1 MLLVILILIGWLA
14 LPGMAEPPTLILQ
27 DGHTDRLTCLTFD
40 PTGRW
45 LATGSVDQTVKLWDL
60 EADKLHCTIHL
71 EHDPVALA
79 FNPGGL
85 LAVGTSQGVTIYDAR
100 NGLALNP
107 GQPGAALTNPAALAF
122 LSPDLVVAITGDR
135 SGLRVRATL
144 ADLKRGGRIG
154 IGWPLPSIKP
164 QARLVPAG
172 LALSPDGKYLAMA
185 YLELAPRELKATD
198 RFVAVWDVSAF
209 GRFSGPLVGDD
220 FQPRPEVRALFGDG
234 QPLARMALTE
244 RQGIDP
250 SCDLQLSLAFSPDS
264 RKLAVA
270 DLNEVALFDPANG
283 SKLASAPGAWRRIA
297 WGQAGILVSN
307 FLNTSSHPRL
317 AWLGSDLKT
326 KVLVAERESY
336 EGEELARETMQG
348 AQGNMLDTVG
358 YNAVAASLK
367 TSLFAVCQGE
377 ECELWDGAQLSQKLT
392 GRSLCLTA
400 LALSPDHRL
409 LAVGGYGAVVIWD
422 LERGKPVYRFG
433 QLGGQEVLSLAFSA
447 DGRMLAAGEYAR
459 IGTVRLRVWELPGQS
474 LVLESSKAAPPAF
487 TRQADGS
494 ISGRR
499 TDTGYLS
506 LAFSPDG
513 RWLAAGEVVGR
524 LSLIALPG
532 GQTRVLKAE
541 QEDTWRGALGGL
553 AFSPDGRRL
562 ASATNGGEVVEWEV
576 SSGKA
581 RTLMP
586 QTDQMGRS
594 SLAFARDGT
603 LVTKTR
609 KQGLVVWKPGAA
621 PRVVDPED
629 NPSVLCSA
637 DSGTALLAQDRV
649 IEQRDLTTGK
659 TLFSLTPPFPT
670 ARAFLREGVLIA
682 PDSQSSV
689 GFWRAPEG
697 KLLASAIM
705 LDEGA
710 QWLVAAPDGLFDG
723 SSAAFTQIQWRLGGQ
738 LYALD
743 QFYNDFF
750 APGLLTRLLQPGP
763 APRPAQAL
771 SSLKVAPP
779 ELTILKPQAGDS
791 VSETSVTVEVKL
803 EDRGGGVSQVRLF
816 QNGHRVPDERI
827 QVEGGE
833 ARARVDLEGGLNTL
847 RATAFDREGK
857 VESRGDTV
865 RVTCLAQGA
874 KPRLHVLAVG
884 VSRYRDSALN
894 LRAGRA
900 DAESIARAFKPGG
913 LFEEVKVTLLVDEQ
927 ASAAGVRKALEDL
940 KAGAAPQDTL
950 LVFLAGHG
958 QVLGQTF
965 YFVPHEGKVATP
977 EQIQASCLSSVEL
990 AQGLTRVAATRQFVV
1005 LDCCHSG
1012 AAATSMNQALSAGL
1026 VRAQQDLARQSGVF
1040 LVAAASSDQ
1049 AALEAGKLEHGL
1061 LTYSVLNGLGDDK
1074 PPGAPVNSRGLVTVN
1089 GLLLFVS
1096 GEVPRLAEEYF
1107 GQPQDVVQY
1116 SSGQDF
1122 PLRRVR

>member
-27 DGHTDRLTCLTFD
+27 DGHTDRLACLTFD
-40 PTGRW
+40 PAGRW

-71 EHDPVALA
+71 EDAPLALA
-79 FNPGGL
+79 FNSGGQ
-85 LAVGTSQGVTIYDAR
+85 LAVGTRKGVTLYDSS
-100 NGLALNP
+100 NGLALSP
-107 GQPGAALTNPAALAF
+107 GPAAALRNPAALAF
-122 LSPDLVVAITGDR
+122 LNSDLVLGISEDATGP
-135 SGLRVRATL
+135 RANV
-144 ADLKRGGRIG
+144 ADLKREGRIG
-154 IGWPLPSIKP
+154 LGWPLPSITP
-164 QARLVPAG
+164 QARLAPAG
-172 LALSPDGKYLAMA
+172 LALSPDGRYLAIA
-185 YLELAPRELKATD
+185 YVELAPRELKATD

-220 FQPRPEVRALFGDG
+220 FQARPEVLSLLGDG
-234 QPLARMALTE
+234 RPLARMALTP
-244 RQGIDP
+244 RPGIDP
-250 SCDLQLSLAFSPDS
+250 SFDLRLSLAFSPDS
-264 RKLAVA
+264 RRLAVA

-297 WGQAGILVSN
+297 WGKAGILATN
-307 FLNTSSHPRL
+307 FLNTSSQPRL
-317 AWLGSDLKT
+317 AWLGSDLKGQ
-326 KVLVAERESY
+326 VLVAERPPY
-336 EGEELARETMQG
+336 EGEELALAALQG
-348 AQGNMLDTVG
+348 TEGNMADTFG
-358 YNAVAASLK
+358 YSAVAASLK
-367 TSLFAVCQGE
+367 TTLFAACQGE
-377 ECELWDGAQLSQKLT
+377 QCELWEGAQLTRKLT
-392 GRSLCLTA
+392 GRSLCLSA
-400 LALSPDHRL
+400 LALSPDRRL
-409 LAVGGYGAVVIWD
+409 LAVGGYGAVVVWD

-433 QLGGQEVLSLAFSA
+433 QLGGLEVLSLAFSA
-447 DGRMLAAGEYAR
+447 DGRMLAAGEFTK
-459 IGTVRLRVWELPGQS
+459 IGAARLRVWELSGQI
-474 LVLESSKAAPPAF
+474 LVLEQSKAAPPAF

-494 ISGRR
+494 INGRR

-513 RWLAAGEVVGR
+513 RWLGVGEIGGS
-524 LSLIALPG
+524 LSLVALPG
-532 GQTRVLKAE
+532 GQTRLLKGE
-541 QEDTWRGALGGL
+541 QEDTWRGAVGSL

-562 ASATNGGEVVEWEV
+562 VSSTNGGEVVEWEIP
-576 SSGKA
+576 SGKA

-586 QTDQMGRS
+586 QTDRFGRS

-629 NPSVLCSA
+629 NPAVLCSV
-637 DSGTALLAQDRV
+637 DSGTALLAGEQV
-649 IEQRDLTTGK
+649 TEQRDLSTGK
-659 TLFSLTPPFPT
+659 RLFSLKLPYPT

-689 GFWRAPEG
+689 GFWKAPEG

-705 LDEGA
+705 LDEGG

-723 SSAAFTQIQWRLGGQ
+723 SSEAFKQIQWRLGGQ

-763 APRPAQAL
+763 APQPAQAL

-791 VSETSVTVEVKL
+791 VNEASLTVEVKL
-803 EDRGGGVSQVRLF
+803 EDRGGGVSLVRLF

-827 QVEGGE
+827 QVEGGV
-833 ARARVDLEGGLNTL
+833 ARARVDLEGGVNTL

-874 KPRLHVLAVG
+874 KPRLHVLSVG
-884 VSRYRDSALN
+884 VSRYQDSQLN
-894 LRAGRA
+894 LRSGRA
-900 DAESIARAFKPGG
+900 DAESIAQAFKPGS
-913 LFEEVKVTLLVDEQ
+913 LFEEVKVTLLVDDQ
-927 ASAAGVRKALEDL
+927 ASVAGVRKALQDL

-990 AQGLTRVAATRQFVV
+990 AEALTRVAATRQFVV

-1040 LVAAASSDQ
+1040 LVAAASTDQ

-1061 LTYSVLNGLGDDK
+1061 LTYSVLSGLGDDK

>member
-1 MLLVILILIGWLA
+1 MLLVLLILLWLA

-27 DGHTDRLTCLTFD
+27 DGHTDRLTCLAFD
-40 PTGRW
+40 PEGRW

-71 EHDPVALA
+71 ERDPVAMA

-85 LAVGTSQGVTIYDAR
+85 LAVGTSAGVTIYDAR
-100 NGLALNP
+100 NGLDLSP
-107 GQPGAALTNPAALAF
+107 GQPGAALKNPLALAF
-122 LSPDLVVAITGDR
+122 LSPDLVVAITNDL
-135 SGLRVRATL
+135 SGQRAQTIV
-144 ADLKRGGRIG
+144 ADLKRGSRIG
-154 IGWPLPSIKP
+154 IGWPLPSSKP
-164 QARLVPAG
+164 PARLLPAG
-172 LALSPDGKYLAMA
+172 LALSPDGRYLALA
-185 YLELAPRELKATD
+185 YLELAPRGLEATD

-209 GRFSGPLVGDD
+209 ARFSGPLVGDD
-220 FQPRPEVRALFGDG
+220 LQTLPEVRALFGDG
-234 QPLARMALTE
+234 QPLARMALTP
-244 RQGIDP
+244 RPGIDP
-250 SCDLQLSLAFSPDS
+250 SFDLRLSLAFSPDS
-264 RKLAVA
+264 RRLAVA
-270 DLNEVALFDPANG
+270 DLNEVAVFDPVNG
-283 SKLASAPGAWRRIA
+283 SKLASSPGSWRRIA
-297 WGQAGILVSN
+297 WGKAGILVSN
-307 FLNTSSHPRL
+307 FLNTRSHPRL
-317 AWLGSDLKT
+317 AWLGSDLKVR
-326 KVLVAERESY
+326 VLVGERPPY
-336 EGEELARETMQG
+336 EGEEIVAVALRST
-348 AQGNMLDTVG
+348 QGNMSDTFG
-358 YNAVAASLK
+358 YHAVAASLK
-367 TSLFAVCQGE
+367 ASLFAVCQGE
-377 ECELWDGAQLSQKLT
+377 QCELWDEAQLSQKLA
-392 GRSLCLTA
+392 GKSLCLSA
-400 LALSPDHRL
+400 LALSPDRRL

-447 DGRMLAAGEYAR
+447 DGRMLAAGESNR
-459 IGTVRLRVWELPGQS
+459 FGTVRLRVWELAGQN
-474 LVLESSKAAPPAF
+474 LVLENSKTAPPAF
-487 TRQADGS
+487 TRQADGT

-524 LSLIALPG
+524 LTLIALPG

-541 QEDTWRGALGGL
+541 QEDTWRSAVAGL
-553 AFSPDGRRL
+553 AFSSDGRHL
-562 ASATNGGEVVEWEV
+562 ASATNGGEVLEWEV
-576 SSGKA
+576 ASGRP

-586 QTDQMGRS
+586 QTDKMGRS

-629 NPSVLCSA
+629 NPAVLCSV
-637 DSGTALLAQDRV
+637 DSGTALLAQDQM

-659 TLFSLTPPFPT
+659 RLFSLTPPFPT
-670 ARAFLREGVLIA
+670 ARVFLREGVLIA

-689 GFWRAPEG
+689 GFWKVPEG

-705 LDEGA
+705 LEEGA

-723 SSAAFTQIQWRLGGQ
+723 SSAAFPQIQWRLGGQ

-743 QFYNDFF
+743 QFYNEYF
-750 APGLLTRLLQPGP
+750 APGLLARLLQPGP
-763 APRPAQAL
+763 GPRPAQAL

-779 ELTILKPQAGDS
+779 ELTILKPRAGDS
-791 VSETSVTVEVKL
+791 LSEASVTVEVKL

-827 QVEGGE
+827 QVEGGA
-833 ARARVDLEGGLNTL
+833 ARARVDLEGGVNTL

-865 RVTCLAQGA
+865 RITCLAQGA

-884 VSRYRDSALN
+884 VSRYQDSALN
-894 LRAGRA
+894 LRSARA

-913 LFEEVKVTLLVDEQ
+913 LFEEVKVALLVDEQ
-927 ASAAGVRKALEDL
+927 ASAAGVRKALEEL

-965 YFVPHEGKVATP
+965 YFVPHEGKPATP
-977 EQIQASCLSSVEL
+977 EQIQGSCLSSVEL
-990 AQGLTRVAATRQFVV
+990 AQSLTRVSATRQFVV

-1012 AAATSMNQALSAGL
+1012 AAASSMNRAFSAGL

-1061 LTYSVLNGLGDDK
+1061 LTYSVLSGLGDDK